1 MTDHMYHN
9 ERTKAHDIPI
19 AHLDFKYI
27 KECKDIKELEKIMKT
42 LRSGEVGHY
51 AELERC
57 CEECIRNID
66 PENRVLRVSMPL
78 GSLDQLDQPSREA
91 IETGLQ
97 DWLEE
102 MKSGDTEAGEN
113 LSHEA
118 LLERISRKRVT
129 VLESEV
135 EDKGLEYDDEVPAV
149 RREIFFRGNS
159 KSAIRARCDG
169 DGNKPKRIVK
179 PRDYSEWDK
188 LEKEWDK
195 ELSDTITDVSSSCV
209 QPNTVVEKGEKMDVS
224 DTEMRSIQKLN
235 LTELAKRVESLPEH
249 TRRQMAVREK
259 EKGNEAFHA
268 GDYNEALVYY
278 KRSLTILP
286 MAAVHNNRALIY
298 LHQKQWS
305 AAAKDCARVLQE
317 EPNNLKALF
326 RSGRAN
332 YELHNLEQ
340 AEKDLERLTD
350 QEPTNTKAQALLRSV
365 RVAKTKRQASRLAGG
380 RRMLITEEGDSES
393 SDEDIPTNSQKKNSH
408 SAQSFDSH
416 NSQSLTDM
424 QEPNVQQPALID
436 SRDST
441 EKLISEDRKGQTVS
455 PAGCSKNIQNQ
466 IPTGQ
471 TRVRARKVYYPS
483 NPGPYGREGMVIEEL
498 SDSDEPAQ
506 PQTSSPTEKPP
517 TDGECDQVK
526 TSPQVSHCKETKDTS
541 LQNSDSSRNSQK
553 PPEPELTEASS
564 TSRLDK
570 QERIRTFDEAKEQGK
585 KLLGQGD
592 LQKAM
597 EAYTRSIELASGDPE
612 QLALSYRNRALVA
625 LQMNEN
631 TKAIEDCNHAIT
643 IEPQNPVSYYRRAL
657 GLRALKNYED
667 SLRDLEKAH
676 ELRPCSENIRS
687 ELQKARFLVESN
699 PRKERAASE
708 FGTDA
713 EDSLGFEVID
723 QPLEPSQDAGG
734 DSYSVHYGCTT
745 DTCDW
750 QLVSEIVNESD
761 LSKKADDEET
771 ELKETL
777 DYLSESMDPTRITP
791 CVFQNRWCSLRGL
804 HADKL
809 HKAVI
814 KLLHE
819 TNPDRLNEVIGIKL
833 DAPMLDE
840 VIRAL
845 CWLCLTSDRSK
856 DKAYDFAY
864 KTLKNLSNLPRFDC
878 ALFLVEEPTI
888 QATNLLFESLR
899 KAENVSYN
907 EAMLLQLKDRFVL

>member
-1 MTDHMYHN
+1 
-9 ERTKAHDIPI
+9 
-19 AHLDFKYI
+19 
-27 KECKDIKELEKIMKT
+27 
-42 LRSGEVGHY
+42 
-51 AELERC
+51 
-57 CEECIRNID
+57 
-66 PENRVLRVSMPL
+66 MPL

-585 KLLGQGD
+585 KLLGQ
-592 LQKAM
+592 
-597 EAYTRSIELASGDPE
+597 
-612 QLALSYRNRALVA
+612 
-625 LQMNEN
+625 
-631 TKAIEDCNHAIT
+631 
-643 IEPQNPVSYYRRAL
+643 
-657 GLRALKNYED
+657 ALKNYED